1 MEIGLLGG
9 CHAGVSQSSGNTRN
23 RHTGEKQQGGVGVAQ
38 TVDGN
43 DRNIAPLAMAAQN
56 IIDGGVV
63 DLAIHK
69 NRLIVRQTFY
79 KLGKTDNRLPIN
91 LNFTNR

>member
-1 MEIGLLGG
+1 M
-9 CHAGVSQSSGNTRN
+9 
-23 RHTGEKQQGGVGVAQ
+23 GVAQ
-38 TVDGN
+38 TVDRN
-43 DRNIAPLAMAAQN
+43 DRDIAPLTMAAQN

>member
-23 RHTGEKQQGGVGVAQ
+23 RHAGEKQQGGVGVAQ
-38 TVDGN
+38 TVDRN
-43 DRNIAPLAMAAQN
+43 DRDIAPLAVAAQN

-63 DLAIHK
+63 DLA
-69 NRLIVRQTFY
+69 R
-79 KLGKTDNRLPIN
+79 GEWTDSTL
-91 LNFTNR
+91 

>member
-69 NRLIVRQTFY
+69 NRLIVRRPFTSSE
-79 KLGKTDNRLPIN
+79 KRITDCQSI
-91 LNFTNR
+91 

>member
-1 MEIGLLGG
+1 MLECPSRLATL
-9 CHAGVSQSSGNTRN
+9 A
-23 RHTGEKQQGGVGVAQ
+23 GEKQQGGVGVAQ
-38 TVDGN
+38 TVDRN
-43 DRNIAPLAMAAQN
+43 DRDIAPLAMAAQN

-63 DLAIHK
+63 DFAIHK
-69 NRLIVRQTFY
+69 NRLILRQSFY

>member
-1 MEIGLLGG
+1 M
-9 CHAGVSQSSGNTRN
+9 
-23 RHTGEKQQGGVGVAQ
+23 GVAQ
-38 TVDGN
+38 TVDRN
-43 DRNIAPLAMAAQN
+43 DRDIAPLAVTAQN
-56 IIDGGVV
+56 IINGRVV

-91 LNFTNR
+91 LNLQCGNAHTSSAQWQAQFESGHCV